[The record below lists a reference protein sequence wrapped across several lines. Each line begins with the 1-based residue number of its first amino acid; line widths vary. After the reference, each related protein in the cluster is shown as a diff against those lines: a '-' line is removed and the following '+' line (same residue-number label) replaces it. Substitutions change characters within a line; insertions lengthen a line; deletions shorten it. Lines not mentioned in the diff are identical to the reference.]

1 MKTFINTLTTSIL
14 LLLVYLSVGATG
26 PLLIVGTALYWVYA
40 VILTISVLML
50 PFLFTM
56 NKTELSSKT
65 FSPLKIVMAVCINV
79 LSLVVFA
86 YAGWT
91 YVFAMS
97 LVCLLSY
104 LGLCLK
110 YYSHD

>member
-1 MKTFINTLTTSIL
+1 MNTFINTLTTSIL

-40 VILTISVLML
+40 VILTILVLML
-50 PFLFTM
+50 PFLFTV
-56 NKTELSSKT
+56 NKTELSSKA
-65 FSPLKIVMAVCINV
+65 FSPLKIVINVSIDV

-91 YVFAMS
+91 YAFAMN
-97 LVCLLSY
+97 LVWLLAY
-104 LGLCLK
+104 IGLYFK
-110 YYSHD
+110 YKGV